1 MVRTDKLITTAFSNL
16 ARMEWYWCIFIP
28 WTIYIH
34 NNGIYMEHSLCP
46 CTGMMWWSN
55 LIEIWLLNKF
65 SSRIYREENF
75 LESWISTRLM
85 MEKTLGCN
93 SWSISGTC
101 VNGEMEWRHQP
112 QLLHK
117 PGISRGCSLNSFV
130 QTIFKRAT
138 QWSGKSQHWYL
149 NWKHIRWL
157 SYLCRRYSTTIT

>member
-93 SWSISGTC
+93 SWSISGTY

-117 PGISRGCSLNSFV
+117 TGSSSRGVLPTHLCKQYIKSYSMIWKITTLVSQLKTHTLAV
-130 QTIFKRAT
+130 LPVPTI
-138 QWSGKSQHWYL
+138 
-149 NWKHIRWL
+149 
-157 SYLCRRYSTTIT
+157 